1 MKIFKIFSFILIM
14 AAGMMGA
21 YFYGRQSVAPTK
33 QELVYRENA
42 DILRDYIN
50 KFQARGG
57 AYILLNADTGEV
69 LNKKF
74 AGTNE
79 NASFWA
85 YNPLRLFHLVAGLKN
100 GTFSQEDIT
109 FYNKKV
115 RDFQKISAED
125 KKAVFEKLKINAE
138 MNTLEE
144 YLRGFISVIRN
155 TDGYLSEEQL
165 NAIKSVI
172 VNDIKS
178 GPSRKANVEGANII
192 GLVSTTD
199 KTADGDKVYTMFV
212 GTFTANGKNYA
223 VAVLLDEPQGQP
235 ETYGHETAGW
245 NAAPLAAEIIKN
257 ISNQ

>member
-1 MKIFKIFSFILIM
+1 MKILKIFALILVLALGI
-14 AAGMMGA
+14 GGA
-21 YFYGRQSVAPTK
+21 YFYGRQSAFPTK
-33 QELVYRENA
+33 QELAYRENA

-57 AYILLNADTGEV
+57 AYILLNADTNEV
-69 LNKKF
+69 LDKKF

-79 NASFWA
+79 NTAFWA
-85 YNPLRLFHLVAGLKN
+85 YNPQRLFHLVAGLKN
-100 GTFSQEDIT
+100 GTFTQEDIT

-115 RDFQKISAED
+115 QDFQRISAED
-125 KKAVFEKLKINAE
+125 KQTVFEKLGVNAE

-144 YLRGFISVIRN
+144 YLRGFIGVMRN

-172 VNDIKS
+172 ADGVKS

-212 GTFTANGKNYA
+212 GTFTTNGKNYA
-223 VAVLLDEPQGQP
+223 IAVMLDEPQGQQ
-235 ETYGHETAGW
+235 ETYGNETAGW
-245 NAAPLAAEIIKN
+245 NVAPLVAEIIKN
-257 ISNQ
+257 TVNQ

>member
-1 MKIFKIFSFILIM
+1 MKMLKIFGLILVLALGIY
-14 AAGMMGA
+14 GG
-21 YFYGRQSVAPTK
+21 YFYGRQSAAPTK

-57 AYILLNADTGEV
+57 AYILLNADTEEV
-69 LNKKF
+69 LDKKF

-79 NASFWA
+79 NTAFWA

-100 GTFSQEDIT
+100 GTFTQEDIT
-109 FYNKKV
+109 FYNNKV
-115 RDFQKISAED
+115 QDFQRISAED
-125 KKAVFEKLKINAE
+125 KQAVFEKLSINAE
-138 MNTLEE
+138 MNTLAE
-144 YLRGFISVIRN
+144 YLHGFVGVMRN

-165 NAIKSVI
+165 NAIKFVI
-172 VNDIKS
+172 ADDIKS
-178 GPSRKANVEGANII
+178 GPSRKANVESTNVI

-223 VAVLLDEPQGQP
+223 IAVMLDEPQGQQ
-235 ETYGHETAGW
+235 ETYGNETAGW
-245 NAAPLAAEIIKN
+245 NVAPLAAEIIKN
-257 ISNQ
+257 TVNK